1 MKILLTG
8 ANGFI
13 GRHLV
18 PLLQSQG
25 HQLVLP
31 VRHPGLKIAG
41 TATQYL
47 NDFSDDNQWAIL
59 LQGVDVMIHLAG
71 RAHVMKEDRGDPAT
85 LFQQANVDFPLRLA
99 KIAVSCQ
106 VKRLVFVSSIGV
118 MGPARTTPFSCQDQ
132 PAPVELYARSKW
144 QAEQA
149 LTALSQQYGLELV
162 IVRPPLVYGPNAPGN
177 FGRLLRLAKLPLP
190 LPLGAVHNQRSFVSV
205 QNLADFLGR
214 CAVHLNAAGQTFL
227 VCDGQD
233 ISTTQLLLTVRR
245 LLGRPAWLLPV
256 PVRWLR
262 WCCQYLGATA
272 IQQKL
277 LDSLQIEQRH
287 TTELLQWQP
296 PLTVME
302 GLAQAVSSE
311 ASVPVAE
318 DRH

>member
-25 HQLVLP
+25 HHLVLP
-31 VRHPGLKIAG
+31 VRHPGLTIAG
-41 TATQYL
+41 ATTQYL
-47 NDFSDDNQWAIL
+47 NDFSDDSQWAML
-59 LQGVDVMIHLAG
+59 LQDVDVIIHLAG
-71 RAHVMKEDRGDPAT
+71 RAHVMKEDCGDPST

-118 MGPARTTPFSCQDQ
+118 MGPARTTPFSNRDL
-132 PAPVELYARSKW
+132 PAPAELYAGSKW

-149 LTALSQQYGLELV
+149 LTTLSEQCGLELV
-162 IVRPPLVYGPNAPGN
+162 IVRPPLVYGPDAPGN

-190 LPLGAVHNQRSFVSV
+190 LPLGAVHNQRSFISV
-205 QNLADFLGR
+205 QNLADFLSR
-214 CAVHLNAAGQTFL
+214 CAVHVQAAGQTFL
-227 VCDGQD
+227 ICDGQD

-256 PVRWLR
+256 PTSWLR
-262 WCCQYLGATA
+262 WICQLLGASA

-277 LDSLQIEQRH
+277 LDSLQIDQRH

-296 PLTVME
+296 PLSVSE
-302 GLAQAVSSE
+302 GLAQAVTSK
-311 ASVPVAE
+311 ASAPLIK
-318 DRH
+318 D